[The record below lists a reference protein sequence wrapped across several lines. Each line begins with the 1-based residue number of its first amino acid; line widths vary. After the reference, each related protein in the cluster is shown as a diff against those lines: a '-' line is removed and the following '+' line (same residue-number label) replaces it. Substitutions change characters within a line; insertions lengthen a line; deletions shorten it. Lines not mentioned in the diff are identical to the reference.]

1 MGQTGHKN
9 CNSGEMMT
17 TDLSNPFTVYESEE
31 DRNHNI
37 LNSQTI
43 CADCL
48 RGISLTKCVL
58 VGVLVLCPE
67 CAKKQSTYKEDING
81 TDSIR

>member
-1 MGQTGHKN
+1 MYL
-9 CNSGEMMT
+9 
-17 TDLSNPFTVYESEE
+17 DLSNPFTVYESEE

-48 RGISLTKCVL
+48 KRISLTKCVL

-67 CAKKQSTYKEDING
+67 CAKKQPTFKEMNNG
-81 TDSIR
+81 FNSK